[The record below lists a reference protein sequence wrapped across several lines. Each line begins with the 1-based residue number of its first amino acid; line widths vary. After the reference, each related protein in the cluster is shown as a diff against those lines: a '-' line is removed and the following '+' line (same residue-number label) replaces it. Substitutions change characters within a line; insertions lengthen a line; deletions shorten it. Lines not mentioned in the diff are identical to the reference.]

1 VVNFEELFAIHPHPV
16 TRRLVVR
23 GLLELRRHHKILP
36 LKVSVFRKSVR
47 ALLVSES
54 SISASLEAMVVVLL
68 KEMSRGNEAS
78 DKLLILAT
86 TISASIPPG
95 YTLFQEDLYHF

>member
-1 VVNFEELFAIHPHPV
+1 M
-16 TRRLVVR
+16 RCLVVR
-23 GLLELRRHHKILP
+23 RLLELRRHHKILP
-36 LKVSVFRKSVR
+36 PKVSVFRKSVR
-47 ALLVSES
+47 ALVVSES

-86 TISASIPPG
+86 TISASIPLG